1 MQGLDITYFPF
12 YTVSRMSRFPTKE
25 ERDFLLSYGITEP
38 SIATKPGSVLIG
50 TRKRIK
56 DRSLDMDSR
65 KQALINA
72 LNEIL
77 NAYYK
82 NVEVIKIPKIGI
94 VGDVNDISS

>member
-1 MQGLDITYFPF
+1 
-12 YTVSRMSRFPTKE
+12 MSRFPSKE
-25 ERDFLLSYGITEP
+25 ERAFLLSYGITEP
-38 SIATKPGSVLIG
+38 SIATKPGAVLNG

-77 NAYYK
+77 SAYYR
-82 NVEVIKIPKIGI
+82 NVKETKIPKINI
-94 VGDVNDISS
+94 VGNYDEIDS